1 MSTIGIVCC
10 WVAVVWGRGHMMG
23 KECSL
28 VAKLEISRQCA
39 LHMYNIALVC
49 SSDIFLWKH
58 MQPRAASKYGNPS
71 VNMLLHHVPLRA
83 HEWPYTPEHCTPPF
97 NWHYTIS

>member
-28 VAKLEISRQCA
+28 VAKHEISRQCA
-39 LHMYNIALVC
+39 LHMYNIALVF
-49 SSDIFLWKH
+49 SSDIH
-58 MQPRAASKYGNPS
+58 VHKYYRNICSPGLLL
-71 VNMLLHHVPLRA
+71 NMVIPV
-83 HEWPYTPEHCTPPF
+83 
-97 NWHYTIS
+97 